1 MLGHRGSQSF
11 REELGDRSF
20 VEDLPFDGSSF
31 DRRPN
36 LVAELVETGGQQ
48 RVDRGRHLELSLSPA
63 IVEHERHHLLDEK
76 RIAFGG
82 LDDTP
87 PSALVE
93 RSVTVQVGDQL
104 TAFLLG
110 QTLQQNRC
118 GVRFPPPQPGR
129 SSSSSGRARQTSRIG
144 ASLAQSATYSTSSKK
159 AGSPQWMSSKTTT
172 RGCRAGPRLEQRPH
186 REALVDALP
195 HFEADHL
202 CNLAGDVVALSATNR
217 GGELRDHLV
226 SVGVLDARERT
237 SPPRAGAST

>member
-1 MLGHRGSQSF
+1 MLIERPDLKEVHVCLFEVVAEDVVVLAGPIMCRTLEPRGVTFVKSRPRLPGDGFVSRIVADQEVSEAERSLARELRPFGSDQVFADEGREMLGHRGSQSF

-87 PSALVE
+87 TP
-93 RSVTVQVGDQL
+93 
-104 TAFLLG
+104 
-110 QTLQQNRC
+110 
-118 GVRFPPPQPGR
+118 
-129 SSSSSGRARQTSRIG
+129 SSSTASPSR
-144 ASLAQSATYSTSSKK
+144 LAIS
-159 AGSPQWMSSKTTT
+159 
-172 RGCRAGPRLEQRPH
+172 
-186 REALVDALP
+186 
-195 HFEADHL
+195 
-202 CNLAGDVVALSATNR
+202 
-217 GGELRDHLV
+217 
-226 SVGVLDARERT
+226 
-237 SPPRAGAST
+237 